1 MERAAGN
8 EKPGS
13 SSLRARAVQRGPA
26 PRSPHM
32 SEDPRGADTHASA
45 PTPLPRH
52 NKHEFVR
59 TSLEAGKVPTAPMLE
74 ALVQEL
80 RPHLISRRR
89 RCDAASI
96 FKVILKSLGA
106 RLPSLG
112 WIVASNSPAPGSAPR
127 GRPRPRCPGLSGQ
140 VSALAECAA
149 KTGEFPVHVRTCSFS
164 VRVAVKYVARA

>member
-1 MERAAGN
+1 VEREARV
-8 EKPGS
+8 KFRS
-13 SSLRARAVQRGPA
+13 SSLRARAVQQGSA

-96 FKVILKSLGA
+96 FKVILKSGLACPRLGGLLRPTRRLQAA
-106 RLPSLG
+106 RR
-112 WIVASNSPAPGSAPR
+112 AAAPGRAVLGFLDRSAR
-127 GRPRPRCPGLSGQ
+127 
-140 VSALAECAA
+140 
-149 KTGEFPVHVRTCSFS
+149 
-164 VRVAVKYVARA
+164 

>member
-1 MERAAGN
+1 M
-8 EKPGS
+8 S
-13 SSLRARAVQRGPA
+13 TARATRILAA
-26 PRSPHM
+26 P
-32 SEDPRGADTHASA
+32 THASA
-45 PTPLPRH
+45 PTPFLRLLAT
-52 NKHEFVR
+52 KHEFVR

-112 WIVASNSPAPGSAPR
+112 WIVASNSPAPGSAPPAR
-127 GRPRPRCPGLSGQ
+127 RAAAPGRAVLGFLDR
-140 VSALAECAA
+140 SA
-149 KTGEFPVHVRTCSFS
+149 R
-164 VRVAVKYVARA
+164 